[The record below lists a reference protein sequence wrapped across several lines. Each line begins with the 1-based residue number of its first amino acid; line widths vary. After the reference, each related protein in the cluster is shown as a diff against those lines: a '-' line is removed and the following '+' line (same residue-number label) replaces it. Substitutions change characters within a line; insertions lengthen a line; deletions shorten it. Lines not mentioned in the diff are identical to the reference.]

1 MPQPE
6 EAGINHSKE
15 SVHLFE
21 ARVVAVNTSGLC
33 ARLAVYKDY
42 ISGEVY
48 TGRENAAAY
57 GVYIYWNII
66 CLKQAY
72 TLWIEASRN
81 HDLYMVEAFL
91 IKGLTHV
98 PYQLFIYAGRLEMT
112 HLANQGNIYH
122 LVRGIKA
129 NTIELITKLTGN
141 LKAGAYAVIVE
152 IYRATRPI
160 LGSIYLSNS

>member
-1 MPQPE
+1 
-6 EAGINHSKE
+6 
-15 SVHLFE
+15 
-21 ARVVAVNTSGLC
+21 
-33 ARLAVYKDY
+33 
-42 ISGEVY
+42 
-48 TGRENAAAY
+48 
-57 GVYIYWNII
+57 
-66 CLKQAY
+66 
-72 TLWIEASRN
+72 
-81 HDLYMVEAFL
+81 MVEAFL

-152 IYRATRPI
+152 IYQGYAADFRIYI
-160 LGSIYLSNS
+160 LIKQLSCLQAVTTAGCYQSVRNGASCLHAPRNSISWS